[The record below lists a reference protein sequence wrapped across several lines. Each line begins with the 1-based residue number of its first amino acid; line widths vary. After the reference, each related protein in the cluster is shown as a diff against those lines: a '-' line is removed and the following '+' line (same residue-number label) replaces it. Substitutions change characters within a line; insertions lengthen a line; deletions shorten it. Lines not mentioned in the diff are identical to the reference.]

1 MQGFCKE
8 FVTWKALCHPNLVPL
23 LGVMMTETRFAI
35 VSEWM
40 MNGDINQFVKTRQE
54 VNRFELVR
62 PRSGFRDPRSPLTIV
77 TSPVGRCHSGLDL
90 PARPGDGARGPQRG
104 GSQFSASLHL

>member
-1 MQGFCKE
+1 MTGTQFAMVSRWMANGNIKE
-8 FVTWKALCHPNLVPL
+8 
-23 LGVMMTETRFAI
+23 
-35 VSEWM
+35 
-40 MNGDINQFVKTRQE
+40 FVKTRRE